1 MLCTCTAASCP
12 CNTNYADSIIVPP
25 SPLPTRIGTNYA
37 PTAFERLHI
46 QSAIADVEP
55 ALAQLDSALEHLKA
69 AQERL
74 LLKRS
79 ALQQYATAHA
89 ALLSPIH
96 RVPPEILA
104 AIFEY
109 LLPEWDSANQRSRM
123 LPSHVCKRWREL
135 SLSTPYF
142 WSEISVVVDSWHIG
156 HKLERAEAWLARSGS
171 LPLTVQLSFHAPVCR
186 AQWQSALDLLLPH
199 SKRWRHLSIYSTVP
213 TGLVGLK
220 DNLPMLEGLHAEFP
234 SWPEH
239 VLFESAPKLDH
250 VRVGAAELLNGASL
264 PWTQLTVLYVTH
276 SSVQQ
281 ALDILK
287 KLPNVVSY
295 MLTLSTLLDIDP
307 VAGPYEV
314 PPLRLV
320 NLKHLEVAAK
330 DSISGFHE
338 SLELPA
344 LTEYAYQKLG
354 KGATGWS
361 MSSLSSLI
369 ARSSCTVIAVQIHS
383 DSAVGTDDVALLLQ
397 HTPCLRILE
406 IHMGGATSNIVLQ
419 ALAIRSGATYLVP
432 QLQAL
437 FIHYDGG
444 VDLQLLADT
453 ILLRCKLKEG
463 TPLKAFRA
471 TVENHSIGAHRRI
484 GQGPAEAPS
493 RDPEILH
500 HPIRRLLWSCHR
512 GMGSERHRSFFLRT

>member
-1 MLCTCTAASCP
+1 MLCTCTAPSCP

-55 ALAQLDSALEHLKA
+55 GLAQLDSALEHLKA

-234 SWPEH
+234 LWPEH

-250 VRVGAAELLNGASL
+250 VRMKANELLNGASL

-287 KLPNVVSY
+287 KLPNLVSY

-330 DSISGFHE
+330 AAKDSISGFHE

-344 LTEYAYQKLG
+344 LTEYGYRKLG
-354 KGATGWS
+354 NGATGWS

-369 ARSSCTVIAVQIHS
+369 APHAVPAHS
-383 DSAVGTDDVALLLQ
+383 RDP
-397 HTPCLRILE
+397 H
-406 IHMGGATSNIVLQ
+406 GGATSNIVLQ
-419 ALAIRSGATYLVP
+419 ALATRSGATYLAP

-437 FIHYDGG
+437 FLHYDGG

-471 TVENHSIGAHRRI
+471 TVENHSMGAIGALDKGLLKHLH
-484 GQGPAEAPS
+484 
-493 RDPEILH
+493 EI
-500 HPIRRLLWSCHR
+500 PRSCIIQFVDFE
-512 GMGSERHRSFFLRT
+512 GDFIEEWGLKDIALSFCDLDTKGV